1 MKEESVVDNVRLIY
15 TIVLV
20 CYLLFMLIIGYIT
33 SKKITSEESFFVAD
47 RSLGLIVS
55 LGTFAATFVSSSSVI
70 GYVGWL
76 YSVGW
81 SGMWSIGGTLLSVA
95 IGSLFIMGKL
105 REYGETRIPD
115 VFAARYYD
123 KKIKII
129 PILLILL
136 MYIVFITVEIMGA
149 GKVLNSILGMN
160 YNVAVIITA
169 AVFVLYTMSGGMY
182 AVAWTD
188 LFQAIMGFGFVLA
201 SIFVALNRV
210 GGFTQMNI
218 KLAQIDPSL
227 VSPITGSVSTAVIFI
242 MWNHLVWGTGNIS
255 QPAVIVRAL
264 SAKDV
269 KTAKISTA
277 WSGIVFVLFYFS
289 LMIIAGTSKILYPNL
304 EDVDLAFPVLI
315 QNLYPPIIG
324 GLLISSI
331 IALIMS
337 TADSVLL
344 VVGSTISKD
353 LYKDFIKPHASV
365 EEIVKISRIA
375 IIGVGIVS
383 CLFALSKPAPILQ
396 LQIFNYSTIGAAF
409 FIPMIVGFYWK
420 RATREG
426 AMASMVGGALTNLLW
441 YWLKKPWGLD
451 PIIPGLAVGL
461 VLIYVVSILTPAPP
475 DKVTERFFGKASEV
489 LK

>member
-1 MKEESVVDNVRLIY
+1 MDNIKLTY

-20 CYLLFMLIIGYIT
+20 GYLLFMLIIGYIT

-47 RSLGLIVS
+47 KSLGFIVS
-55 LGTFAATFVSSSSVI
+55 LGTFAATFVSSSSII

-81 SGMWSIGGTLLSVA
+81 SGMWAIGGTLLSVI
-95 IGSLFIMGKL
+95 IGSLFLMGKL
-105 REYGETRIPD
+105 REYGENTIPD
-115 VFAARYYD
+115 LFAARYYD

-129 PILLILL
+129 PIVLILL
-136 MYIVFITVEIMGA
+136 MYIVFITVQVMGA
-149 GKVLNSILGMN
+149 GKVLNGLLGIN

-169 AVFVLYTMSGGMY
+169 AVFVFYTMSGGMY

-188 LFQAIMGFGFVLA
+188 LFQAIMGFGFVIA
-201 SIFVALNRV
+201 SIFVALNKV

-277 WSGIVFVLFYFS
+277 WSGIVFVLFYFA
-289 LMIIAGTSKILYPNL
+289 LMILAGTSKVLFPNL
-304 EDVDLAFPVLI
+304 KDVDLAFPVLV
-315 QNLYPPIIG
+315 QNLFHPIIG

-331 IALIMS
+331 IAIIMS

-365 EEIVKISRIA
+365 GEIVKISRVA
-375 IIGVGIVS
+375 IMGVGILS
-383 CLFALSKPAPILQ
+383 ALFALTKPAPILS

-409 FIPMIVGFYWK
+409 FIPMMVGFYWK

-426 AMASMVGGALTNLLW
+426 AMASMVGGALANLLW

-461 VLIYVVSILTPAPP
+461 VLIYVVSMLSPAPP
-475 DKVTERFFGKASEV
+475 EHITEKFFSKASEV